1 MAYKQG
7 CRKEICKLLSELCNE
22 LANHC
27 NEKAEYA
34 LGRSWNYSKGKK
46 ESAEEF
52 KDKSKIFM
60 KFAEELEDETKNK
73 EIWRN

>member
-1 MAYKQG
+1 MN
-7 CRKEICKLLSELCNE
+7 KEICKLLSELCDE

-27 NEKAEYA
+27 NEKAEYT

-60 KFAEELEDETKNK
+60 KFAEELKWTVAEKYIIMGKKDY
-73 EIWRN
+73 